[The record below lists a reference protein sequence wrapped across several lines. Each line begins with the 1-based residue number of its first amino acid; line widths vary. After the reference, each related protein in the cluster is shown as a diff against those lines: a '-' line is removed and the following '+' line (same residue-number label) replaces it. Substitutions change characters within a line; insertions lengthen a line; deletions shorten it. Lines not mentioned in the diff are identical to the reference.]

1 MRATRVKYF
10 FSISRKKLSDFC
22 RRAFL
27 SKTQIAAARAEAH
40 ANAAAAIGS
49 VVAADPVCFAAVA
62 QEASVVAAAAVAP
75 TTFARAAI
83 VVKILLAA
91 ENIARVAT
99 AAAALPVGTVGDDGR
114 LVQISSYVVA
124 DHRHGR
130 FARKVDYFRNIVNIS
145 HISSPLRQILHLRL
159 LPALYRAGQSRFEGC
174 KRDKKLRLCGRCRR
188 QTLFLRVSGR

>member
-1 MRATRVKYF
+1 MRATRVKILFLHISKKALRLLSESF
-10 FSISRKKLSDFC
+10 FI
-22 RRAFL
+22 
-27 SKTQIAAARAEAH
+27 KTQIAAARAEAH

>member
-1 MRATRVKYF
+1 MRATRVKILFLHISKKALRLLSESF
-10 FSISRKKLSDFC
+10 FIKNANCSGKGRSTRKRSSRNRFC
-22 RRAFL
+22 RCGRP
-27 SKTQIAAARAEAH
+27 
-40 ANAAAAIGS
+40 G
-49 VVAADPVCFAAVA
+49 CFAAVA

>member
-1 MRATRVKYF
+1 MPIDARDARKNT
-10 FSISRKKLSDFC
+10 FSPYLGKKLSDFC

-124 DHRHGR
+124 DHRHGVSPE
-130 FARKVDYFRNIVNIS
+130 KSITSETLSIYLIS
-145 HISSPLRQILHLRL
+145 VHRYVKFYIYGCSRRYI
-159 LPALYRAGQSRFEGC
+159 GQG
-174 KRDKKLRLCGRCRR
+174 KAV
-188 QTLFLRVSGR
+188 LRVVSGIRNSVYADAAGDKRCS

>member
-75 TTFARAAI
+75 TVFARAAI

-91 ENIARVAT
+91 ENIARAAT
-99 AAAALPVGTVGDDGR
+99 AAAALPAGTVGDDGR

>member
-1 MRATRVKYF
+1 MRATRVKILF
-10 FSISRKKLSDFC
+10 LHISKKLSDFC

-27 SKTQIAAARAEAH
+27 SKTQVAAARTEAH

-75 TTFARAAI
+75 TVFARAAI

-91 ENIARVAT
+91 ENIARAAT

-124 DHRHGR
+124 DHRHGVSPE
-130 FARKVDYFRNIVNIS
+130 KSITSETLSIYLIS
-145 HISSPLRQILHLRL
+145 VHRYVKFYIYGCSRRYI
-159 LPALYRAGQSRFEGC
+159 GQG
-174 KRDKKLRLCGRCRR
+174 KAV
-188 QTLFLRVSGR
+188 LRVVRGIRNSVYADAAGDKRCS

>member
-1 MRATRVKYF
+1 MRATRVKILF
-10 FSISRKKLSDFC
+10 LHISKKLSDFC

-49 VVAADPVCFAAVA
+49 VVAADPVCFATVA
-62 QEASVVAAAAVAP
+62 QEASVVAAAAVA
-75 TTFARAAI
+75 TTAFARAAI

-91 ENIARVAT
+91 ENIARAAT

-130 FARKVDYFRNIVNIS
+130 FARKIDYFRNIVNIS
-145 HISSPLRQILHLRL
+145 HFSSPLRQILHLRL

-188 QTLFLRVSGR
+188 QTLFLKVSGR